1 MEKFLKRIKLFLFF
15 LSRFPNWRRKKAFN
29 SHTLIVTSY
38 SKELISQI
46 DKLSEKLTDI
56 LFVNRSLHEFF
67 SNEETFLIQKTA
79 EKYNIS
85 IFLGDPIWFKEESWL
100 ERHKKTWEKLRKY
113 PFINLIIPYQFS
125 YYPKKYS
132 YTGNVSLINLDKLF
146 FKPSLSIYLKFFP
159 ILPTPCIHNSG
170 LISILISSYYSK
182 YIYVSGFKLNYT
194 EFIFP
199 CKDGKVIQKFIY
211 QNHQEQ
217 IKINQSYTQRI
228 KHISE
233 LLMQAEK
240 IVKQIQKSKK
250 IIFLTKGCFLGW
262 N

>member
-15 LSRFPNWRRKKAFN
+15 LSRLPNLRRKKAFN

-100 ERHKKTWEKLRKY
+100 ERHKKTWEKANGK
-113 PFINLIIPYQFS
+113 FHFC
-125 YYPKKYS
+125 
-132 YTGNVSLINLDKLF
+132 VSLPKNFRLCIQ
-146 FKPSLSIYLKFFP
+146 SSI
-159 ILPTPCIHNSG
+159 H
-170 LISILISSYYSK
+170 
-182 YIYVSGFKLNYT
+182 IYVF
-194 EFIFP
+194 
-199 CKDGKVIQKFIY
+199 
-211 QNHQEQ
+211 
-217 IKINQSYTQRI
+217 R
-228 KHISE
+228 
-233 LLMQAEK
+233 
-240 IVKQIQKSKK
+240 
-250 IIFLTKGCFLGW
+250 
-262 N
+262 